1 MYILQG
7 QGHISL
13 YHWPLQLIIPT
24 ILDDSVLDDSDT
36 FLDISILNIPVLN
49 IYTLSSIAWWLILS
63 LLLDFSSS
71 NQ

>member
-1 MYILQG
+1 MYIFQV

-13 YHWPLQLIIPT
+13 YHWPLHLIIPT

-36 FLDISILNIPVLN
+36 FLDVSILNIPVLS